1 MPVSATDIRLA
12 KIKTFVAELTAELP
26 ATQEADSFATP
37 PTIRQKKLS
46 TVVARCGSRL
56 ATAALLKDIEAELAR
71 ASVYSHRPIS
81 SPALKRDDFVKFSR
95 VPFTPDELF
104 FDNEQ
109 LLKEFLRAGVGS
121 FGPLKDLELESAE
134 FGLPSRRRIDLLCRE
149 RRRDGKGAL
158 VAVELKKANQATG
171 VVNQVVR
178 YLKELSAH
186 PLAAGRSVRGMII
199 SGKAD
204 DVEAR
209 QLKTETEFLVEWFV
223 YEVRLDRRAASAPK
237 PTTK

>member
-1 MPVSATDIRLA
+1 MSTSTVDIRLA
-12 KIKTFVAELTAELP
+12 KIKAFVAELTAELP
-26 ATQEADSFATP
+26 APVKGDTFATP
-37 PTIRQKKLS
+37 PTTRQKKLS
-46 TVVARCGSRL
+46 TVVTRCGSRL
-56 ATAALLKDIEAELAR
+56 ATTALLKDIEGELAR
-71 ASVYSHRPIS
+71 APVYTHRPIS

-95 VPFTPDELF
+95 LPFAPDELF

-158 VAVELKKANQATG
+158 VAVELKKANQADG

-178 YLKELSAH
+178 YLKELSVH
-186 PLAAGRSVRGMII
+186 PLADGRSVRGMII

-209 QLKTETEFLVEWFV
+209 QLKGETEFLVEWYV
-223 YEVRLDRRAASAPK
+223 YEVSLKLRETSAPK
-237 PTTK
+237 PMSK

>member
-12 KIKTFVAELTAELP
+12 KIKAFVAELTTELP
-26 ATQEADSFATP
+26 APQAADTFATP

-56 ATAALLKDIEAELAR
+56 ATAALLKDLEEELAR

-81 SPALKRDDFVKFSR
+81 SPSLKRDEFVRFSR
-95 VPFTPDELF
+95 VPFAPDELF
-104 FDNEQ
+104 FGNEQ
-109 LLKEFLRAGVGS
+109 RLKEFLRAGVGS
-121 FGPLKDLELESAE
+121 FGPLKDLELVGAE

-158 VAVELKKANQATG
+158 VAVELKKASQANG

-186 PLAAGRSVRGMII
+186 PVADSRSVRGMII

-209 QLKTETEFLVEWFV
+209 QLKAETEFRVDWYV
-223 YEVRLDRRAASAPK
+223 YEVSLKLRESSSPKAS
-237 PTTK
+237 TK